1 MATLAEQVRQMMD
14 VLELVDPEAAA
25 QIKGGS
31 PNRPIIVPVP
41 QPLTQYVEPAAPQAR
56 KAVPKNSVKPVRTSG
71 IQAMNQ
77 DNSPFRLNLAEG
89 SLIKG
94 IIYSEILGKPVS
106 RRSRRGRQ

>member
-25 QIKGGS
+25 RIKGGS
-31 PNRPIIVPVP
+31 PSRPINVPVP
-41 QPLTQYVEPAAPQAR
+41 QPITQYVEPAAPQAR
-56 KAVPKNSVKPVRTSG
+56 KAVPKKAVKPVRTPE
-71 IQAMNQ
+71 IQAMNPES
-77 DNSPFRLNLAEG
+77 SPLRLNLAED